1 MSKRLQLI
9 FIIAAFVLV
18 GGYFSAH
25 SYVEQE
31 MQGVLARWLDENEL
45 EDRMSWESSSI
56 SLFDQ
61 SLTLTGVTLE
71 LDGADPLSA
80 RQVVISDY
88 LENAERLRSRVRISG
103 LIQQGAELEE
113 INQML
118 RDQAALLNLS
128 EAQTLQ
134 IAPVDLLVVSDQN
147 DVTGEALSEFSLTM
161 PGVISADVHLSMT
174 DLYDLRAQ
182 SKRLNAQLMA
192 KTTPEELSAEDIQQ
206 VLDVLLKGSLDAFS
220 LRLED
225 QGLLPFALT
234 AWRGNNGFSEEQ
246 FTQWIENSRSGC
258 QFVLYSLPET
268 LAPTC
273 DLVEPLLRG
282 QLRELTLAASP
293 QQPVKLAELFE
304 VTSNPALVT
313 VFDQL
318 NLSITGQ

>member
-9 FIIAAFVLV
+9 LIIAAFVLV

-31 MQGVLARWLDENEL
+31 IQGALTRWLEENEL
-45 EDRMSWESSSI
+45 EERMSWESSSV
-56 SLFDQ
+56 SLLDQ
-61 SLTLTGVTLE
+61 SLTLTGVTLTLE
-71 LDGADPLSA
+71 GADPLSA
-80 RQVVISDY
+80 REVVISDY

-192 KTTPEELSAEDIQQ
+192 KTTPEELSAKDIQQ

>member
-9 FIIAAFVLV
+9 LIIAAFVLV

-31 MQGVLARWLDENEL
+31 IQGALARWLDENEL
-45 EDRMSWESSSI
+45 EERMSWESSSV
-56 SLFDQ
+56 SLLDQ
-61 SLTLTGVTLE
+61 SLTLKGVTLE
-71 LDGADPLSA
+71 LEGAEPLSA
-80 RQVVISDY
+80 REVVISDY

-103 LIQQGAELEE
+103 LIQQGEELEQ

-118 RDQAALLNLS
+118 RDQAALLSLS

-134 IAPVDLLVVSDQN
+134 VAPVDLLVVSDQN
-147 DVTGEALSEFSLTM
+147 DVTGEALSEFKLTM
-161 PGVISADVHLSMT
+161 PGVISVDVHLSMT
-174 DLYDLRAQ
+174 DLFDLRAE

-192 KTTPEELSAEDIQQ
+192 KATPEQLSAEDIQQ
-206 VLDVLLKGSLDAFS
+206 VLDVLLKGSLKAFS

-234 AWRGNNGFSEEQ
+234 AWRGNNGFNEQQ

-258 QFVLYSLPET
+258 RFVLYSLPET
-268 LAPTC
+268 LAPAC

-282 QLRELTLAASP
+282 QLSELTLAANP
-293 QQPVKLAELFE
+293 QQPVKLAELYE
-304 VTSNPALVT
+304 VTHNPAQVM

-318 NLSITGQ
+318 NLSISGQ

>member
-80 RQVVISDY
+80 REVVISDY

-113 INQML
+113 INQIL
-118 RDQAALLNLS
+118 RDQAAQLNLS

-234 AWRGNNGFSEEQ
+234 ARRGNNGFSEEQ
-246 FTQWIENSRSGC
+246 FTQWIKNSRSGC

>member
-1 MSKRLQLI
+1 VMDSSMSKRLQLI

-80 RQVVISDY
+80 REVVISDY

-128 EAQTLQ
+128 AAQTLQ

-161 PGVISADVHLSMT
+161 PGVISADVH
-174 DLYDLRAQ
+174 
-182 SKRLNAQLMA
+182 
-192 KTTPEELSAEDIQQ
+192 
-206 VLDVLLKGSLDAFS
+206 
-220 LRLED
+220 
-225 QGLLPFALT
+225 
-234 AWRGNNGFSEEQ
+234 
-246 FTQWIENSRSGC
+246 
-258 QFVLYSLPET
+258 
-268 LAPTC
+268 
-273 DLVEPLLRG
+273 
-282 QLRELTLAASP
+282 
-293 QQPVKLAELFE
+293 
-304 VTSNPALVT
+304 
-313 VFDQL
+313 
-318 NLSITGQ
+318 